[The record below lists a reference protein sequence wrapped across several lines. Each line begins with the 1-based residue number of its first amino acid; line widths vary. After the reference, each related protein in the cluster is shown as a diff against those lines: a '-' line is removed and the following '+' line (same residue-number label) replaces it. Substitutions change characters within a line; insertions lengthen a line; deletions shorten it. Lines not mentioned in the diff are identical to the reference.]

1 VRSTIDL
8 AHNLSLTVV
17 AEGVEDETTM
27 QHLIDY
33 GCGAGQGYHFAH
45 PMTRN
50 DLQRW
55 LETFPH
61 AARRQNIARTARP

>member
-1 VRSTIDL
+1 MRSTIDL

-33 GCGAGQGYHFAH
+33 GCGAGQGYHFAK
-45 PMTRN
+45 P
-50 DLQRW
+50 
-55 LETFPH
+55 LETGEIDIILSAA
-61 AARRQNIARTARP
+61 AARLTAGE